1 MNGNNGEP
9 ISVTYKGYLGT
20 AYDVS
25 SYVIKD
31 PAGREIFHTG
41 FTTNPVD
48 DEKKALEYL
57 KDTLNMLEMFEERP
71 IQYDEEEEDDFTK
84 GMREA
89 WNLARLLR
97 KPLYPGSL
105 RDDLKEKIFGFREAD
120 QIFTH
125 VDPVEALE
133 RFNKF
138 KAEKA
143 SINPGDE
150 VIYTDPTEGHTKRYV
165 ITCVENDRY
174 GWIDEEGHTG
184 CFDGRMFHK
193 TGRFFPEIKKLKEA
207 MSCAK

>member
-1 MNGNNGEP
+1 MNGRNGEP
-9 ISVTYKGYLGT
+9 IEVTYNGYLGI
-20 AYDVS
+20 AYGVS
-25 SYVIKD
+25 SYSIRNPEGK
-31 PAGREIFHTG
+31 EILHTG
-41 FTTNPVD
+41 FTTFPVD
-48 DEKKALEYL
+48 TEEKALEYL
-57 KDTLNMLEMFEERP
+57 KESLKTLKMLQPKQDVTRECD
-71 IQYDEEEEDDFTK
+71 YVK
-84 GMREA
+84 GLHDA
-89 WNLARLLR
+89 WNIAKLLR
-97 KPLYPGSL
+97 HPSYPGAL
-105 RDDLKEKIFGFREAD
+105 YDKEKEKIFGFRESD
-120 QIFTH
+120 QILTH

-150 VIYTDPTEGHTKRYV
+150 VIYTDPTEGHTKHYV

-193 TGRFFPEIKKLKEA
+193 TGRFFPEIEKLKEA

>member
-1 MNGNNGEP
+1 MNGRNGEP
-9 ISVTYKGYLGT
+9 IEVTYNGYLGI
-20 AYDVS
+20 AYGVS
-25 SYVIKD
+25 SYSIRNPEGK
-31 PAGREIFHTG
+31 EILHTG
-41 FTTNPVD
+41 FTTFPVD
-48 DEKKALEYL
+48 TEEKALEYL
-57 KDTLNMLEMFEERP
+57 KESLETLKMLQPKQDVTRECD
-71 IQYDEEEEDDFTK
+71 YVK
-84 GMREA
+84 GLHDA
-89 WNLARLLR
+89 WNIAKLLR
-97 KPLYPGSL
+97 HPSYPGAL
-105 RDDLKEKIFGFREAD
+105 YDKEKEKIFGFRESD
-120 QIFTH
+120 QILTH

>member
-1 MNGNNGEP
+1 MNGRNGEP
-9 ISVTYKGYLGT
+9 IEVTYNGYLGI
-20 AYDVS
+20 AYGVS
-25 SYVIKD
+25 SYSIRNPEGK
-31 PAGREIFHTG
+31 EILHTG
-41 FTTNPVD
+41 FTTFPVD
-48 DEKKALEYL
+48 TEEKALEYL
-57 KDTLNMLEMFEERP
+57 KESLETLKMLQP
-71 IQYDEEEEDDFTK
+71 KQDVTK
-84 GMREA
+84 ECDYVKGLHDA
-89 WNLARLLR
+89 WNIAKLLR
-97 KPLYPGSL
+97 HPSYPGAL
-105 RDDLKEKIFGFREAD
+105 YDKEKEKIFGFRESD
-120 QIFTH
+120 QILTH

-138 KAEKA
+138 KAENA

>member
-1 MNGNNGEP
+1 MNGRNGEP
-9 ISVTYKGYLGT
+9 IEVTYNGYLGI
-20 AYDVS
+20 AYGVS
-25 SYVIKD
+25 SYSIRNPEGK
-31 PAGREIFHTG
+31 EILHTG
-41 FTTNPVD
+41 FTTFPVD
-48 DEKKALEYL
+48 TEEKALEYL
-57 KDTLNMLEMFEERP
+57 KESLETLKMLQP
-71 IQYDEEEEDDFTK
+71 NQDVTK
-84 GMREA
+84 ECDYVKGLHDA
-89 WNLARLLR
+89 WNIAKLLR
-97 KPLYPGSL
+97 HPSYPGAL
-105 RDDLKEKIFGFREAD
+105 YDKEKEKIFGFRESD
-120 QIFTH
+120 QILTH

>member
-1 MNGNNGEP
+1 MNGRNGEP
-9 ISVTYKGYLGT
+9 IEVTYNGYLGI
-20 AYDVS
+20 AYGAS
-25 SYVIKD
+25 SYSIRNPEGK
-31 PAGREIFHTG
+31 EILHTG
-41 FTTNPVD
+41 FTTFPVD
-48 DEKKALEYL
+48 TEEKALEYL
-57 KDTLNMLEMFEERP
+57 KESLETLKMLQP
-71 IQYDEEEEDDFTK
+71 KQDVTK
-84 GMREA
+84 ECDYVKGLHDA
-89 WNLARLLR
+89 WNIAKLLR
-97 KPLYPGSL
+97 HPSYPGAL
-105 RDDLKEKIFGFREAD
+105 YDKEKEKIFGFRESD
-120 QIFTH
+120 QILTH

>member
-1 MNGNNGEP
+1 MNGRNGEP
-9 ISVTYKGYLGT
+9 IEVTYNGYLGI
-20 AYDVS
+20 AYGVS
-25 SYVIKD
+25 SYSIRNPEGK
-31 PAGREIFHTG
+31 EILHTG
-41 FTTNPVD
+41 FTTFPVD
-48 DEKKALEYL
+48 TEEKALEYL
-57 KDTLNMLEMFEERP
+57 KESLETLKMLQPKQDVTRECD
-71 IQYDEEEEDDFTK
+71 YVK
-84 GMREA
+84 GLHDA
-89 WNLARLLR
+89 WNIAKLLR
-97 KPLYPGSL
+97 HPSYPGAL
-105 RDDLKEKIFGFREAD
+105 YDKEKEKIFGFRESD
-120 QIFTH
+120 QILTH

-184 CFDGRMFHK
+184 CFNGRMFHK
-193 TGRFFPEIKKLKEA
+193 TGRFFPEIEKIKEA

>member
-1 MNGNNGEP
+1 MNGRNGEP
-9 ISVTYKGYLGT
+9 IEVTYNGYLGM
-20 AYDVS
+20 AYGVS
-25 SYVIKD
+25 SYSIRNPEGK
-31 PAGREIFHTG
+31 EILHTG
-41 FTTNPVD
+41 FTTFPVD
-48 DEKKALEYL
+48 TEEKALEYL
-57 KDTLNMLEMFEERP
+57 KESLETLKMLQP
-71 IQYDEEEEDDFTK
+71 KQDATK
-84 GMREA
+84 ECDYVKGLHDA
-89 WNLARLLR
+89 WDIAKLLR
-97 KPLYPGSL
+97 HPSYPGAL
-105 RDDLKEKIFGFREAD
+105 YDKEKEKIFGFRESD
-120 QIFTH
+120 QILTH

>member
-1 MNGNNGEP
+1 MNGRNGEP
-9 ISVTYKGYLGT
+9 IEVTYNGYLGI
-20 AYDVS
+20 AYGVS
-25 SYVIKD
+25 SYSIRNPEGK
-31 PAGREIFHTG
+31 EILHTG
-41 FTTNPVD
+41 FTTFPVD
-48 DEKKALEYL
+48 TEEKALEYL
-57 KDTLNMLEMFEERP
+57 KESLETLKMLQP
-71 IQYDEEEEDDFTK
+71 KQDVTK
-84 GMREA
+84 ECDYVKGLHDA
-89 WNLARLLR
+89 WDIAKLLR
-97 KPLYPGSL
+97 HPSYPGAL
-105 RDDLKEKIFGFREAD
+105 YDKEKEKIFGFRESD
-120 QIFTH
+120 QILTH

-138 KAEKA
+138 KAENA

>member
-1 MNGNNGEP
+1 MNGRNGEP
-9 ISVTYKGYLGT
+9 IEVTYNGYLGI
-20 AYDVS
+20 AYGVS
-25 SYVIKD
+25 SYSIRNPEGK
-31 PAGREIFHTG
+31 EILHTG
-41 FTTNPVD
+41 FTTFPVD
-48 DEKKALEYL
+48 TEEKALEYL
-57 KDTLNMLEMFEERP
+57 KESLETLKMLQP
-71 IQYDEEEEDDFTK
+71 NQDVTK
-84 GMREA
+84 ECDYVKGLHDA
-89 WNLARLLR
+89 WNIAKLLR
-97 KPLYPGSL
+97 HPSYPGAL
-105 RDDLKEKIFGFREAD
+105 YDKEKEKIFGFRESD
-120 QIFTH
+120 QILTH

-193 TGRFFPEIKKLKEA
+193 TGRFFPEIEKLKEA

>member
-1 MNGNNGEP
+1 MNGRNGEP
-9 ISVTYKGYLGT
+9 IEVTYNGYLGI
-20 AYDVS
+20 AYGVS
-25 SYVIKD
+25 SYSIRNPEGK
-31 PAGREIFHTG
+31 EILHTG
-41 FTTNPVD
+41 FTTFPVD
-48 DEKKALEYL
+48 TEEKALEYL
-57 KDTLNMLEMFEERP
+57 KESLETLKMLQP
-71 IQYDEEEEDDFTK
+71 KQDVTK
-84 GMREA
+84 ECDYVKGLHDA
-89 WNLARLLR
+89 WNIAKLLR
-97 KPLYPGSL
+97 HPSYPGAL
-105 RDDLKEKIFGFREAD
+105 YDKEKEKIFGFRESD
-120 QIFTH
+120 QILTH

-138 KAEKA
+138 KVENA